1 MGWVGQLSGLPWS
14 QSPEGLVQVLE
25 RLACQPALRHQLSA
39 EARQRYCTLFA
50 RRVWFHHLQRLGDL
64 METGKVI
71 ISAE

>member
-39 EARQRYCTLFA
+39 EAGSAIA
-50 RRVWFHHLQRLGDL
+50 RFLPVGC
-64 METGKVI
+64 GSI
-71 ISAE
+71 ICNGWAI